1 MNQHITDIIE
11 SQRAFFLTNA
21 TKSVDFRIQQLRK
34 LRTAIEANEKAM
46 YEAIDKDFKKSE
58 FDTYTTEIA
67 IVYQDIDAA
76 IKHVKDWASIKKVG
90 TNAANLPAKSYI
102 VPEPLGNALVIGA
115 WNYPYQLSFA
125 PAVAAIAAGCTIIL
139 KPSELPT
146 NTSTIIKQ
154 IVEENFQSDYFAVI
168 EGGVSETSLLLN
180 QKFDKIFFTGS
191 ATVGK
196 IVYRAA
202 AEHLTPVTLE
212 LGGKCPGIIAA
223 DCKIDISAKRLVW
236 AKFLNAG
243 QTCIAPDYLVVHKS
257 IKDVFIKQLIKEIK
271 SSSFSFSNGNYVQ
284 IINEHHFDR
293 LTRLISKEN
302 TIYGGN
308 FNKSERYIEPTIL
321 SAKDFD
327 VEVMKEEIFGPILP
341 ILEYESLDELTSKL
355 KALPK
360 PLACYVF
367 TESHD
372 IKSKVLSEMSFGGG
386 GINEAVMH
394 ISNIQLP
401 FGGVGSSGI
410 GSYHG
415 EAGFRTFT
423 HYKSILEK
431 TTLLELNLKYHP
443 HTDFKFNLI
452 KKIMKW
458 Q

>member
-1 MNQHITDIIE
+1 
-11 SQRAFFLTNA
+11 
-21 TKSVDFRIQQLRK
+21 
-34 LRTAIEANEKAM
+34 
-46 YEAIDKDFKKSE
+46 
-58 FDTYTTEIA
+58 
-67 IVYQDIDAA
+67 
-76 IKHVKDWASIKKVG
+76 
-90 TNAANLPAKSYI
+90 
-102 VPEPLGNALVIGA
+102 
-115 WNYPYQLSFA
+115 
-125 PAVAAIAAGCTIIL
+125 
-139 KPSELPT
+139 
-146 NTSTIIKQ
+146 
-154 IVEENFQSDYFAVI
+154 
-168 EGGVSETSLLLN
+168 
-180 QKFDKIFFTGS
+180 
-191 ATVGK
+191 
-196 IVYRAA
+196 
-202 AEHLTPVTLE
+202 
-212 LGGKCPGIIAA
+212 
-223 DCKIDISAKRLVW
+223 
-236 AKFLNAG
+236 
-243 QTCIAPDYLVVHKS
+243 
-257 IKDVFIKQLIKEIK
+257 
-271 SSSFSFSNGNYVQ
+271 
-284 IINEHHFDR
+284 
-293 LTRLISKEN
+293 
-302 TIYGGN
+302 
-308 FNKSERYIEPTIL
+308 
-321 SAKDFD
+321 
-327 VEVMKEEIFGPILP
+327 MKEEIFGPILP

>member
-1 MNQHITDIIE
+1 MNQHINDIIE

-21 TKSVDFRIQQLRK
+21 TKSIDFRIQQLRK
-34 LRTAIEANEKAM
+34 LRSAIETNEKAM

-76 IKHVKDWASIKKVG
+76 IKHVKEWASIKKVS

-146 NTSTIIKQ
+146 NTSSIIKK
-154 IVEENFQSDYFAVI
+154 IVSENFSTEYFAVI

-212 LGGKCPGIIAA
+212 LGGKCPGIIAT

-257 IKDVFIKQLIKEIK
+257 IKDVFVKQLIKEIEA
-271 SSSFSFSNGNYVQ
+271 SSFGFSNGNYVQ

-293 LTRLISKEN
+293 LTKLINKEN

-308 FNKSERYIEPTIL
+308 FNKQERYIEPTIV

-327 VEVMKEEIFGPILP
+327 AEVMKEEIFGPILP
-341 ILEYESLDELTSKL
+341 ILEYESLEELISKL
-355 KALPK
+355 KKLPK

-367 TESHD
+367 TESND
-372 IKSKVLSEMSFGGG
+372 TKTKVLNELSFGGG
-386 GINEAVMH
+386 GVNEAVMH

-401 FGGVGSSGI
+401 FGGVGASGI

-415 EAGFRTFT
+415 EAGFKAFT